1 MDYGLFLVAVGNLAN
16 YSGHPVFDTLN
27 YELKDFVRAT
37 FYWWHLVDSDKVEDT
52 RVLPAPFRHY

>member
-1 MDYGLFLVAVGNLAN
+1 MDYSMFLVAVGNLAN

-37 FYWWHLVDSDKVEDT
+37 FYCPHALT
-52 RVLPAPFRHY
+52 GGI